1 MLRVCPPPFLP
12 FPQRRR
18 LSFYNKSYVNTNLKS
33 TKSLVC
39 HHSCCHIKDVQLYFH
54 LLHLDFNVMADCCV
68 TQWSVTSLTPLG
80 HSSVIFAVI
89 VLDHSQPRH
98 HRCAFDLICLWSLI
112 SQRELQKGFIKF
124 YPPIHPSSIDS
135 ICTFIANLTKDVQF
149 KIKETFGFRS
159 TNKTSGG

>member
-1 MLRVCPPPFLP
+1 MYVLLLFFLSRNEDVCRF
-12 FPQRRR
+12 
-18 LSFYNKSYVNTNLKS
+18 T
-33 TKSLVC
+33 TKATSILTWSQLNHWFVRGVD
-39 HHSCCHIKDVQLYFH
+39 HHSCCHFKDVQLYFH

-80 HSSVIFAVI
+80 HSSVIFAVV

-124 YPPIHPSSIDS
+124 YPPIHPSSIHLL
-135 ICTFIANLTKDVQF
+135 FINSLSLNSYRQHLYVY
-149 KIKETFGFRS
+149 R
-159 TNKTSGG
+159 